1 MKARHIRVAHL
12 SLHVIDDG
20 RYTYMMNDW
29 MTAIC
34 AHFHGLF
41 DSDLFIKIS
50 VFSDAHHPLLE
61 FTAFGIFRAKCRP
74 QLEQTNSYYKSTS
87 LHVFAFVFVSHSLS
101 LFISFSLSLFRSRNN
116 NWIYSHFFA
125 STVCLCVCLHRNWRH
140 ARLISNLSEVNA
152 AFWCCLSLSLSVP
165 KPLFDMRKYA
175 CLPET
180 KPVISYMNNTKI

>member
-41 DSDLFIKIS
+41 DSELFIKIS

-101 LFISFSLSLFRSRNN
+101 LFISFSLSLSFEVETTTESIH
-116 NWIYSHFFA
+116 IYLLP
-125 STVCLCVCLHRNWRH
+125 LCVCVCVC
-140 ARLISNLSEVNA
+140 I
-152 AFWCCLSLSLSVP
+152 
-165 KPLFDMRKYA
+165 
-175 CLPET
+175 
-180 KPVISYMNNTKI
+180 VIGVTLV